1 MNITEKILAKA
12 SGKKTVSPGEIVDAN
27 VDMVMVHDL
36 TGPLAVEAFKKIGVQ
51 KVWDNQKVVV
61 ILDHQV
67 PAESVKAAELHKTM
81 RQFAKDQK
89 LRIYDVG
96 KGGICHQVMPEKGH
110 VVPGTVIVG
119 ADSHTCTYGAFGAF
133 ATGIGST
140 EAAAVFATGKIWLK
154 VPPAIKVN
162 VKGKFQKYVTPKDLI
177 LSIIGKMSVDGA
189 IYKSAEFTGP
199 TIKSMS
205 MAGRMTICNMAVEM
219 GAKNGIV
226 EPDETT
232 RKFLEGRVNK
242 QLPPFEALKSD
253 ADASYERTMEFNV
266 TGLEPQVACPS
277 SVDNV
282 KPVSEV
288 GNVPVEQ
295 AFIGSCTNGR
305 IEDLRLAA
313 QILKGKKVKDNVRT
327 LVIPASQEVYRQ
339 ALSEGL
345 LEIFTDAGAIVCG
358 SACGPCLGGHIGLL
372 AANEVCV
379 STSNRNFIGRMG
391 STQASVYLASPA
403 TVAASAVTGKIT
415 NPQQLEA
422 QQS

>member
-12 SGKKTVSPGEIVDAN
+12 SGKHVVHPKEIVDAD
-27 VDMVMVHDL
+27 VDMIMVHDL
-36 TGPLAVEAFKKIGVQ
+36 TGPLAVEAFEKIGI
-51 KVWDNQKVVV
+51 KNVWDNQKIVV

-81 RQFAKDQK
+81 RKFAQDQK

-96 KGGICHQVMPEKGH
+96 RGGICHQVMPEKGH
-110 VVPGTVIVG
+110 VLPGTVIVG

-154 VPPAIKVN
+154 VPENIKIN
-162 VKGKFQKYVTPKDLI
+162 VEGQFQKYVAPKDLI
-177 LSIIGKMSVDGA
+177 LHIIGQVGAGGA
-189 IYKSAEFTGP
+189 IYKSIEFAGP
-199 TIKSMS
+199 TIRAMS
-205 MAGRMTICNMAVEM
+205 IAGRMTLCNMTVEM

-232 RKFLEGRVNK
+232 RKFLKGRTTK
-242 QLPPFEALKSD
+242 PLTSFELLKSD
-253 ADASYERTMEFNV
+253 ENTSYDKIVNIDV
-266 TGLEPQVACPS
+266 TDLKPQIAYPS

-282 KPVSEV
+282 KPASEMN
-288 GNVPVEQ
+288 NVNVEQ

-305 IEDLRLAA
+305 IEDLRVAA
-313 QILKGKKVKDNVRT
+313 EILKGKMVKDGVRT

-339 ALSEGL
+339 AISEGL
-345 LEIFTDAGAIVCG
+345 IEIFTDAGALVCG
-358 SACGPCLGGHIGLL
+358 STCGPCLGGHIGLL
-372 AANEVCV
+372 APGETCV

-391 STQASVYLASPA
+391 SKEAKVYLASPA
-403 TVAASAVTGKIT
+403 TVAASAIIGRIT
-415 NPQQLEA
+415 DPRELEA
-422 QQS
+422 KK

>member
-12 SGKKTVSPGEIVDAN
+12 SRKNTVHPEEIVDAN

-36 TGPLAVEAFKKIGVQ
+36 TGPLAVEAFKKIGVE
-51 KVWDNQKVVV
+51 KVWDNKKVVV

-81 RQFAKDQK
+81 RKFAKDQQ

-110 VVPGTVIVG
+110 VLPGTVIVG

-154 VPPAIKVN
+154 VPEAIKIN
-162 VKGKFQKYVTPKDLI
+162 VDGKFQRYVTPKDLI
-177 LSIIGKMSVDGA
+177 LHVIGKVGAGGA
-189 IYKSAEFTGP
+189 IYKSIEFTGP
-199 TIKSMS
+199 TIRDMS
-205 MAGRMTICNMAVEM
+205 IAGRMTLCNMTVEM

-232 RKFLEGRVNK
+232 HKFLEGRTTK
-242 QLPPFEALKSD
+242 LLAPFESLISD
-253 ADASYERTMEFNV
+253 ADAAYEKTINIDV
-266 TGLEPQVACPS
+266 TDLTPQIAYPS

-282 KPVSEV
+282 KPASEM
-288 GNVPVEQ
+288 GNVQVEQ

-305 IEDLRLAA
+305 IEDLRVAA
-313 QILKGKKVKDNVRT
+313 EILKGKMVKDGVRT

-339 ALSEGL
+339 ALKEGL
-345 LEIFTDAGAIVCG
+345 IEIFTDAGALVCG
-358 SACGPCLGGHIGLL
+358 STCGPCLGGHIGLL
-372 AANEVCV
+372 APGETCV

-391 STQASVYLASPA
+391 SKEASVYLASPA
-403 TVAASAVTGKIT
+403 TVAASAIMGRIT
-415 NPQQLEA
+415 DPRELEA
-422 QQS
+422 QKA

>member
-12 SGKKTVSPGEIVDAN
+12 SRKTMVQPGEIVDSN
-27 VDMVMVHDL
+27 VDMIMVHDL
-36 TGPLAVEAFKKIGVQ
+36 TGPLAVEAFKKIG
-51 KVWDNQKVVV
+51 KERVWNSQKVVV

-67 PAESVKAAELHKTM
+67 PAESIKAAELHKTM
-81 RQFAKDQK
+81 RQFAKEQK

-96 KGGICHQVMPEKGH
+96 QGGICHQVMPEKGH

-140 EAAAVFATGKIWLK
+140 EAAAVFATGKIWFK
-154 VPPAIKVN
+154 VPKTIKIT
-162 VKGKFQKYVTPKDLI
+162 VKGKSHKYVTAKDIVLN
-177 LSIIGKMSVDGA
+177 IIGKLGVDGA
-189 IYKSAEFTGP
+189 IYKSVEFSGP
-199 TIKSMS
+199 TIRKMS
-205 MAGRMTICNMAVEM
+205 IAGRMTLCNMAVEM

-232 RKFLEGRVNK
+232 RKFLQSRVK
-242 QLPPFEALKSD
+242 TLPDFEELKSD
-253 ADASYERTMEFNV
+253 KDSTYDQTKEFNV
-266 TGLEPQVACPS
+266 SELEPQVACPS

-313 QILKGKKVKDNVRT
+313 EVIKGKKVKEGVRT
-327 LVIPASQEVYRQ
+327 LVIPASMEVYKQ
-339 ALSEGL
+339 SLIEGL
-345 LEIFTDAGAIVCG
+345 TEIFTEAGALVCG

-372 AANEVCV
+372 ASGETCV

-391 STQASVYLASPA
+391 SKEASVYLASPA
-403 TVAASAVTGKIT
+403 TVAASAIKGKIT
-415 NPQQLEA
+415 DPRTLEA
-422 QQS
+422 E